1 MLTSEQISEL
11 IAQGIDNLQLPE
23 RPAGLYDPIR
33 YALSSG
39 GKRIRPNLLLHACQ
53 ACGSAPETALNQ
65 ALAIEMFHNFTLV
78 HDDVMD
84 NADVRR
90 GRLTVHR
97 RWSAVTAILSG
108 DTMLTEAT
116 RLAAKCDRN
125 ILPEVLTMF
134 NDTATEVYE
143 GQQYDMDFEQ
153 RTDVTIDE
161 YLEMIRL
168 KTSVLL
174 ACACKLGAFIAGADQ
189 ATQDA
194 LYEYGEN
201 LGMAFQLRDDWL
213 DTFGD
218 PVFFGKE
225 IGGDII
231 NEKKTWLLITAM
243 NESGDE
249 LLDILGKKLDSQEK
263 VQRVIA
269 IYNKLDLS
277 NRCTE
282 HISKYADKA
291 LAALAKVNIPHI
303 EREYFEG
310 LATAASTRI
319 F

>member
-1 MLTSEQISEL
+1 MLTSEEINEQIS
-11 IAQGIDNLQLPE
+11 QGIENLTLPE
-23 RPAGLYDPIR
+23 RPAGLYEPIR

-39 GKRIRPNLLLHACQ
+39 GKRIRPNLLLHTVQ
-53 ACGSAPETALNQ
+53 ACGGDVRAALNQ

-97 RWSAVTAILSG
+97 RWSSVTAILSG
-108 DTMLTEAT
+108 DAMLTEAT
-116 RLAAKCDRN
+116 RLAAKCSADK
-125 ILPEVLTMF
+125 LDDVLKMF

-143 GQQYDMDFEQ
+143 GQQYDMDFEH
-153 RTDVTIDE
+153 RKDVTIDE

-174 ACACKLGAFIAGADQ
+174 ACACRMGAYLGD
-189 ATQDA
+189 ATPEVQE
-194 LYEYGEN
+194 LFYEYGEN

-243 NESGDE
+243 NESSDA
-249 LLDILGKKLDSQEK
+249 LDIILGEKLDNQDK
-263 VQRVIA
+263 VQRVISV
-269 IYNKLDLS
+269 YDSLNLRE
-277 NRCTE
+277 RCVQE
-282 HISKYADKA
+282 IKKYAERAQQALDK
-291 LAALAKVNIPHI
+291 IEMPHI
-303 EREYFEG
+303 EREYFTE
-310 LATAASTRI
+310 LATTAATRLY
-319 F
+319 

>member
-1 MLTSEQISEL
+1 MLTSEEINEQIS
-11 IAQGIDNLQLPE
+11 QGIENLTLPE
-23 RPAGLYDPIR
+23 RPAGLYEPIR

-39 GKRIRPNLLLHACQ
+39 GKRIRPNLLLHSVQ
-53 ACGSAPETALNQ
+53 ACGGKAVDALNQ
-65 ALAIEMFHNFTLV
+65 ALALEMFHNFTLV

-108 DTMLTEAT
+108 DAMLTEAT
-116 RLAAKCDRN
+116 RLAAKCN
-125 ILPEVLTMF
+125 PEKLDDVLKMF

-143 GQQYDMDFEQ
+143 GQQYDMDFEH
-153 RTDVTIDE
+153 RKDVTIDE

-174 ACACKLGAFIAGADQ
+174 ACSCKMGAYLGDATAEVQ
-189 ATQDA
+189 A
-194 LYEYGEN
+194 LFYEFGEN

-225 IGGDII
+225 IGGDIV

-243 NESGDE
+243 NESSDA
-249 LLDILGKKLDSQEK
+249 LDVILGQKLDNQDK
-263 VQRVIA
+263 VQQVIKV
-269 IYNKLDLS
+269 YDSLNLRE
-277 NRCTE
+277 RCVNE
-282 HISKYADKA
+282 IKKYAERAQQALDK
-291 LAALAKVNIPHI
+291 IDMPHL
-303 EREYFEG
+303 EREYFAQ
-310 LATAASTRI
+310 LATTAATRL

>member
-1 MLTSEQISEL
+1 MLTSEEINEQIS
-11 IAQGIDNLQLPE
+11 QGIENLTLPE
-23 RPAGLYDPIR
+23 RPAGLYEPIR

-39 GKRIRPNLLLHACQ
+39 GKRIRPNLLLHSVQ
-53 ACGSAPETALNQ
+53 ACGGDAAKALNQ
-65 ALAIEMFHNFTLV
+65 ALALEMFHNFTLV

-108 DTMLTEAT
+108 DAMLTEAT
-116 RLAAKCDRN
+116 RLAAKCN
-125 ILPEVLTMF
+125 PEKLDDVLKMF

-143 GQQYDMDFEQ
+143 GQQYDMDFEH
-153 RTDVTIDE
+153 RKDVTIDE

-174 ACACKLGAFIAGADQ
+174 ACACKMGAYLGD
-189 ATQDA
+189 ATAEVQD
-194 LYEYGEN
+194 LFYEFGEN

-225 IGGDII
+225 IGGDIV

-243 NESGDE
+243 NESSE
-249 LLDILGKKLDSQEK
+249 ALDAILGQKLDNQDK
-263 VQRVIA
+263 VQQVINV
-269 IYNKLDLS
+269 YDSLNLRE
-277 NRCTE
+277 RCVQE
-282 HISKYADKA
+282 IKKYAERAQQALDK
-291 LAALAKVNIPHI
+291 IEMPHP
-303 EREYFEG
+303 EREYFTQ
-310 LATAASTRI
+310 LATTAATRL